1 MGRRAGRILSAVER
15 RTGRGLA
22 ATGLLAIL
30 ALTLRPDPA
39 QAPLSAATPLLCLV
53 CGNKGGVDVFLNLLL
68 FAPLGAG
75 LRLAGWP
82 WRRVVLVAAL
92 LSLSI
97 EVLQLTVV
105 TGRDAS
111 LSDLVTNT
119 AGAAAAAAIVPQWP
133 ALLLPRP
140 RRAAGLLAGWIAI
153 WLGVLAVSLWLQS
166 PSSLR
171 GRLVSTWP
179 EGATTEAAFPGR
191 VLRAAVNGVLAP
203 RNELPP
209 DPRAIRRALDRG
221 EATIDIVAISGR
233 PTSDLAF
240 LYSLRVRRTPLLGI
254 AQYGR
259 DAVLQVPSWAQRLR
273 LWSPTLQV
281 RDAFPPGPGVRVELH
296 GSVRDGVLRLRATW
310 DGQRHEGQMALRP
323 TLGWTAVPP
332 AKFVLG
338 RRVGLLTALWLGA
351 LVLPLGYW
359 GAATARPLA
368 AAGAAA
374 VALAAG
380 LGLLPVV
387 AGTQS
392 SHWSEWTAGAL
403 GVCFG
408 WALHRLAAYLQGRC
422 GAPSPSISGSSSS

>member
-1 MGRRAGRILSAVER
+1 MGRRAGRTLSPVER
-15 RTGRGLA
+15 RIGRRLA

-82 WRRVVLVAAL
+82 WRRVVLAAAL

-97 EVLQLTVV
+97 EALQLTVV

-111 LSDLVTNT
+111 LSDLLTNST
-119 AGAAAAAAIVPQWP
+119 GAAAAAGMAPHWR

-140 RRAAGLLAGWIAI
+140 RHAARLLAGWTAI
-153 WLGVLAVSLWLQS
+153 WLIVLSVSVWLQS

-171 GRLVSTWP
+171 GRLVSAWP
-179 EGATTEAAFPGR
+179 EEATTEAIFPGR
-191 VLRAAVNGVLAP
+191 VLGAAVNGVAL
-203 RNELPP
+203 RRSGNPP

-221 EATIDIVAISGR
+221 DATIDIVAISGP

-296 GSVRDGVLRLRATW
+296 GSVRDGVLRLGARW
-310 DGQRHEGQMALRP
+310 DGQRHQGRMALRP

-332 AKFVLG
+332 LKFVLG
-338 RRVGLLTALWLGA
+338 RQVRLLTALWVGA
-351 LVLPLGYW
+351 LMLPLGYW
-359 GAATARPLA
+359 GAATARPFVAAGVA
-368 AAGAAA
+368 AA
-374 VALAAG
+374 ALAAG

-387 AGTQS
+387 AGTPR

-408 WALHRLAAYLQGRC
+408 WALQRLAAYLQGRC
-422 GAPSPSISGSSSS
+422 AAPSPSISGSSSS